1 MTNLRPWQKNHS
13 DAAITKFQE
22 STALTTVFLSQ
33 AVTGAGKTTMGAHV
47 AASLLKIGLIE
58 RIVVLC
64 PSVEI
69 AKSWVTKLTEDFSVT
84 ASFENVDANGL
95 QAVVFTYQG
104 AAKVPGNRMTLVIL
118 DEIHHAER
126 EASWGER
133 ASALA
138 KDSKFVLCLTG
149 TPWMTRGRIAILS
162 DHGYYQEGDDGVV
175 RVKADETYNYAED
188 LRDKSNNRATVPV
201 HFTFFDSRTSRPV
214 KDDDG
219 TTRTETLILPKVT
232 DENKAVIRDPK
243 QTNHNHPLSFHV
255 TIGDERLSNN
265 VMARRMIAAGV
276 NKLEEIAESPAFK
289 KDRRFGEKPKPMGL
303 VSCRNIAEARLVAAY
318 ISEVHGQAVEI
329 IVSDDASSAETLR
342 KIVKGEHKTTWIV
355 SVGIVSEGVD
365 IPALK
370 VLVLLNQITTK
381 LFLVQIF
388 GRVLRRIAWRKVK
401 GRNGVEHTLF
411 VDSSY
416 DPDTDTVSN
425 YLNAT
430 PAYVFAPAHPV
441 IVDIGL
447 GLEELAN
454 SAIKERGPD
463 GPSEPSEQKERRIY
477 ETDSSE
483 ATTFY
488 RDSELPVG
496 LAAMLSA
503 IEIDSDAME
512 SLGSFWIDMIL
523 DWVRKGRVEDATE
536 EVERRV
542 EEFDIFVDK
551 EVKTFNDNLDYDTET
566 NLLRKEAQ
574 RLVQG
579 IRFSHPAFKDMPD
592 ERAYAAIRERIT
604 KRVIG
609 VWKPFNRLSLE
620 QKRLWV
626 RVANDLKKAN
636 AA

>member
-1 MTNLRPWQKNHS
+1 MTNLRPWQAKHS
-13 DAAITKFQE
+13 DAAISKFRNG
-22 STALTTVFLSQ
+22 TALTTVFLSQ

-47 AASLLKIGLIE
+47 ASSLLKMGAID

-69 AKSWVTKLTEDFSVT
+69 AKGWVDKLTQSFNVT

-104 AAKVPGNRMTLVIL
+104 AAKVPGTRMTLVVL

-126 EASWGER
+126 DATWGER

-138 KDSKFVLCLTG
+138 KESKFVLCLTG

-162 DHGYYQEGDDGVV
+162 DHGYYQEGEDGVV
-175 RVKADETYNYAED
+175 RIKADDTYDYADD
-188 LRDKSNNRATVPV
+188 LRDKSNDRATVPV
-201 HFTFFDSRTSRPV
+201 HFTFFDSVTSRPV
-214 KDDDG
+214 KDEDG
-219 TTRTETLILPKVT
+219 NTRTETLVLEKVT
-232 DENKAVIRDPK
+232 DDNKARIRDPK

-276 NKLEEIAESPAFK
+276 NKLEEISDSPAFK
-289 KDRRFGEKPKPMGL
+289 KDRYLGEKPKPMGL
-303 VSCRNIAEARLVAAY
+303 VSCRNIAEAKLVAAY
-318 ISEVHGQAVEI
+318 ISEVHGESVEI
-329 IVSDDASSAETLR
+329 ITSDDASSAETLR

-388 GRVLRRIAWRKVK
+388 GRVLRRIFWRKVK
-401 GRNGVEHTLF
+401 DRSGVEHTLF
-411 VDSSY
+411 VDSGY
-416 DPDTDTVSN
+416 DHDTGMVSN

-430 PAYVFAPAHPV
+430 PAFVFAPAHPV

-447 GLEELAN
+447 GLEEMRN
-454 SAIKERGPD
+454 CAIKERGPD
-463 GPSEPSEQKERRIY
+463 TEATKSEPKDRKIFN
-477 ETDSSE
+477 TDSTE

-488 RDSELPVG
+488 RDSELPVS

-503 IEIDSDAME
+503 IEIDSDAMDN
-512 SLGSFWIDMIL
+512 LGSFWIDMIL
-523 DWVRKGRVEDATE
+523 DWVRKGRANDAAE
-536 EVERRV
+536 EVARRV
-542 EEFDIFVDK
+542 SEFDIFVDK

-566 NLLRKEAQ
+566 NLLKKEAQ
-574 RLVQG
+574 RLVQSL
-579 IRFSHPAFKDMPD
+579 RFSHPAFKDMPD
-592 ERAYAAIRERIT
+592 ERAYGAIRERVT
-604 KRVIG
+604 NAVVG
-609 VWKPFNRLSLE
+609 TWKPFNRLSLE
-620 QKRLWV
+620 QKRAWV
-626 RVANDLKKAN
+626 QFANDLKKAS